1 MASDQSSLTTD
12 FLNDAAH
19 LLRQSLPE
27 TSAHLMSERAQVLAK
42 RGILP
47 SDTERQHV
55 CVACG
60 HIMVPGQHTQLS
72 LEARKMK
79 RKRKNDRKG
88 PEPAPA
94 PATAATGPQMLIT
107 CGHCSSDTRVA
118 LPAPGQAF
126 RRKSNKKAAAAPKPE
141 IQEKTAPSAN
151 ASSKKRAKNRKAGLQ
166 ALLSSQKQPSSSL
179 SLANFMQK
187 G

>member
-1 MASDQSSLTTD
+1 MASDPSLLATD

-19 LLRQSLPE
+19 LLRESLPE

-42 RGILP
+42 QGILP
-47 SDTERQHV
+47 SDIQRQHV
-55 CVACG
+55 CAACG
-60 HIMVPGQHTQLS
+60 HIMVPGQRTKLL
-72 LEARKMK
+72 LETRKMK
-79 RKRKNDRKG
+79 RKRKNHGKA
-88 PEPAPA
+88 PAPA
-94 PATAATGPQMLIT
+94 PAAATATTGPQMLIT

-118 LPAPGQAF
+118 LPAPDQVL

-141 IQEKTAPSAN
+141 FQEKAAPSAN
-151 ASSKKRAKNRKAGLQ
+151 ASSRKRAKNRKAGLQ
-166 ALLSSQKQPSSSL
+166 ALLSAQKQPSNSL